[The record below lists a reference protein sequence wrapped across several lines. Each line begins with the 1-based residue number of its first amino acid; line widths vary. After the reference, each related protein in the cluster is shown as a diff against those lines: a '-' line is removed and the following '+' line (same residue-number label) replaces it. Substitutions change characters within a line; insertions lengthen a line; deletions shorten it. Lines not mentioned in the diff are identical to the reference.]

1 MSYNHSDP
9 FYWNHVVNV
18 GGFTTPGG
26 LWESVSVNN
35 ATQWAIWYLGGP
47 SSGQYIYSI
56 PGCSP
61 KDFSFGG
68 ANFSWLADYQ
78 GGFGIWS
85 FGTIYSPWSNQSF
98 NIGGHPWIEM
108 RMTHFLMGVTVAEQ
122 YHGVGMPG
130 ISGLG
135 QNLSPL
141 NAMNQANFFYPQ
153 YSNLVN
159 HPISGLGTWS
169 LDRWLEYNNYPNVQI
184 ANGNPP
190 NQCVWWIKAFIYYLN
205 KLETHIHAGV
215 PGSYN
220 GIQYNANSGNLSN
233 WWIYKYQRFLSRA
246 HWAQTGSEG
255 CGCGSIL
262 NLISPFIFG
271 QHSDPS
277 WAGAWYL
284 P

>member
-18 GGFTTPGG
+18 GGFPTPGG

-35 ATQWAIWYLGGP
+35 AIQWQIWYLGGP
-47 SSGQYIYSI
+47 TSGQYIYSV
-56 PGCSP
+56 PGCSFE
-61 KDFSFGG
+61 DFVFGG
-68 ANFSWLADYQ
+68 ANFGWMADWN
-78 GGFGIWS
+78 GGFGFMS
-85 FGTIYSPWSNQSF
+85 FGSIYSPWPNQSF
-98 NIGGHPWIEM
+98 NIGGHPWVQM
-108 RMTHFLMGVTVAEQ
+108 RKTHFLMGVTVHEQ

-135 QNLSPL
+135 QNLNTYNSV
-141 NAMNQANFFYPQ
+141 NQANSWYPQ

-159 HPISGLGTWS
+159 HPISGLSTWA
-169 LDRWLEYNNYPNVQI
+169 LDRWLEYNDYPNVQI

-190 NQCVWWIKAFIYYLN
+190 NQCVWWAKAFIYYLT
-205 KLETHIHAGV
+205 KLETHVHAGV

-220 GIQYNANSGNLSN
+220 GVQVNANSGNISN

-255 CGCGSIL
+255 CGCGSL
-262 NLISPFIFG
+262 LSFISPMIFG
-271 QHSDPS
+271 QHADPS
-277 WAGAWYL
+277 WAYAWY
-284 P
+284 